1 MAGKHRAGAQAG
13 EDAPEEPVSE
23 VPQDV
28 APVEA
33 APPPAP
39 PEPAAP
45 TAGASQDAIERL
57 TQLGALHDQGVLTDE
72 EFARQKTL
80 LLG

>member
-13 EDAPEEPVSE
+13 EDAREEPVSE
-23 VPQDV
+23 VPPDV
-28 APVEA
+28 QPVEA

-45 TAGASQDAIERL
+45 TAGPSHDAIERL
-57 TQLGALHDQGVLTDE
+57 TQLGALHEQGVLTDE